1 MSIIRMKYPFLDE
14 IAKYAK
20 EHLPEEACGLIAGS
34 EDENGRLIT
43 KVYYLTN
50 TDHAEDHFTM
60 DPKEQLAA
68 IKDMR
73 ARPSDEDIKLAYDLN
88 ASYMI
93 MSLMAENPVI
103 NSFHIEGGQVTKEDL
118 RIYSDEYYF

>member
-34 EDENGRLIT
+34 EDENGRLII

-50 TDHAEDHFTM
+50 TDHA
-60 DPKEQLAA
+60 
-68 IKDMR
+68 
-73 ARPSDEDIKLAYDLN
+73 
-88 ASYMI
+88 
-93 MSLMAENPVI
+93 
-103 NSFHIEGGQVTKEDL
+103 
-118 RIYSDEYYF
+118 

>member
-43 KVYYLTN
+43 KVYYLT
-50 TDHAEDHFTM
+50 
-60 DPKEQLAA
+60 KGAA
-68 IKDMR
+68 GSHKGHESK
-73 ARPSDEDIKLAYDLN
+73 RP
-88 ASYMI
+88 
-93 MSLMAENPVI
+93 
-103 NSFHIEGGQVTKEDL
+103 
-118 RIYSDEYYF
+118 

>member
-43 KVYYLTN
+43 KVYYLY
-50 TDHAEDHFTM
+50 
-60 DPKEQLAA
+60 P
-68 IKDMR
+68 
-73 ARPSDEDIKLAYDLN
+73 
-88 ASYMI
+88 
-93 MSLMAENPVI
+93 I
-103 NSFHIEGGQVTKEDL
+103 NKAGSF
-118 RIYSDEYYF
+118 

>member
-50 TDHAEDHFTM
+50 TDHAEPRFHNGS
-60 DPKEQLAA
+60 KGAA
-68 IKDMR
+68 GSHKGHESK
-73 ARPSDEDIKLAYDLN
+73 RP
-88 ASYMI
+88 
-93 MSLMAENPVI
+93 
-103 NSFHIEGGQVTKEDL
+103 
-118 RIYSDEYYF
+118 

>member
-1 MSIIRMKYPFLDE
+1 MFLR
-14 IAKYAK
+14 ICIFAAQNQI
-20 EHLPEEACGLIAGS
+20 LIHYVWNS
-34 EDENGRLIT
+34 S
-43 KVYYLTN
+43 
-50 TDHAEDHFTM
+50 
-60 DPKEQLAA
+60 
-68 IKDMR
+68 
-73 ARPSDEDIKLAYDLN
+73 RPSDEDIKLAYDPN

>member
-43 KVYYLTN
+43 KVYY
-50 TDHAEDHFTM
+50 
-60 DPKEQLAA
+60 
-68 IKDMR
+68 
-73 ARPSDEDIKLAYDLN
+73 
-88 ASYMI
+88 
-93 MSLMAENPVI
+93 
-103 NSFHIEGGQVTKEDL
+103 
-118 RIYSDEYYF
+118 

>member
-1 MSIIRMKYPFLDE
+1 VTASG
-14 IAKYAK
+14 YA
-20 EHLPEEACGLIAGS
+20 EAGVNSDGTWDS
-34 EDENGRLIT
+34 
-43 KVYYLTN
+43 
-50 TDHAEDHFTM
+50 
-60 DPKEQLAA
+60 
-68 IKDMR
+68 
-73 ARPSDEDIKLAYDLN
+73 SDEDIKLAYDPN

>member
-34 EDENGRLIT
+34 EDEIGRLIT

-50 TDHAEDHFTM
+50 TDQPRTISQWIQRSSWQ
-60 DPKEQLAA
+60 P
-68 IKDMR
+68 
-73 ARPSDEDIKLAYDLN
+73 
-88 ASYMI
+88 
-93 MSLMAENPVI
+93 
-103 NSFHIEGGQVTKEDL
+103 
-118 RIYSDEYYF
+118 

>member
-43 KVYYLTN
+43 KVYYLTIQ
-50 TDHAEDHFTM
+50 TM
-60 DPKEQLAA
+60 PRTISQW
-68 IKDMR
+68 IQR
-73 ARPSDEDIKLAYDLN
+73 SSWQP
-88 ASYMI
+88 
-93 MSLMAENPVI
+93 
-103 NSFHIEGGQVTKEDL
+103 
-118 RIYSDEYYF
+118 

>member
-34 EDENGRLIT
+34 EDENGRLII

-50 TDHAEDHFTM
+50 RPCRGPFHNGS
-60 DPKEQLAA
+60 KGAA
-68 IKDMR
+68 GSHKGHESK
-73 ARPSDEDIKLAYDLN
+73 RP
-88 ASYMI
+88 
-93 MSLMAENPVI
+93 
-103 NSFHIEGGQVTKEDL
+103 
-118 RIYSDEYYF
+118 